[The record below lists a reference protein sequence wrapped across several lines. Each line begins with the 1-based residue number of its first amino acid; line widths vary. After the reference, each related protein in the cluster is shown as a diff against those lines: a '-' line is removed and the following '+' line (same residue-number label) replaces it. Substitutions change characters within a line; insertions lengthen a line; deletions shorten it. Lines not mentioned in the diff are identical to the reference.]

1 MTYKTL
7 FHREW
12 AVLAYA
18 EPSSP
23 DGIIFSLLICCMLL
37 LISHSHSKC
46 VTNDYMLW
54 VLNPLLLLLWKER
67 KKKLLNMN
75 GTGLSWLIFACSLSN
90 HRALFSYNTK
100 HCSTCEHPSLLRC
113 LGNVNIDGLMFS
125 GPRKEVVTW
134 LGSDLKV
141 PNSWDV
147 PSSYYLE
154 HVKGCLIPLVE
165 WSSNLSGHRIT

>member
-12 AVLAYA
+12 AVLACA

-37 LISHSHSKC
+37 LISHSRSKC

-54 VLNPLLLLLWKER
+54 VPNPLLLLLWKER
-67 KKKLLNMN
+67 KKNCWIWMALGFPGSYLHAHFQ
-75 GTGLSWLIFACSLSN
+75 TIS
-90 HRALFSYNTK
+90 ALFSHNTK

-113 LGNVNIDGLMFS
+113 LGNANIDGLMFS
-125 GPRKEVVTW
+125 GPRKELVTW